1 MTSDT
6 TDDAE
11 RTEQGAGA
19 GRTAAAPADPPLPLH
34 RNRDF
39 RRLWVGQ
46 ACSELGSGAAGLAYP
61 LLVLALTGSPV
72 QAGLVGTVRMAAG
85 TLFGLPA
92 GALVDRWNRR
102 RVLIGCEALRAC
114 AAVGLVAAIIGS
126 RASLPLILVVAVV
139 EGGAGALF
147 GPAQT
152 AAVRHIVPAGQLPTA
167 AARNEARGYA
177 AELAGPPLGGA
188 LFAVARWAPFLADAI
203 SYVVSLIAVWL
214 IRRPL
219 RDEHPDQP
227 EHPDRPEPLGRAV
240 WSGLRFVVGEPF
252 LRAVLVLAPLANA
265 AFSGVLFV
273 LVVVLLQR
281 GTPPAAVGAV
291 QSAIMVGGL
300 LGALAA
306 PWLQPRIRVQAL
318 IVGFLWVVAGLV
330 AAAAFVPG
338 SYPVAAL
345 LALAI
350 LPAPTLNAALVGYQI
365 AVTPDRMQGR
375 VDSAIGLLAQ
385 CLQPLAPLLGGLVVA
400 WWGGRGGFLVFA
412 GILAV
417 AAVVASL
424 SNGIRNL
431 RPLSEVAPEVDHLP
445 TGGASGPPGS

>member
-1 MTSDT
+1 MASDT
-6 TDDAE
+6 TDGAERVDDAE
-11 RTEQGAGA
+11 RAGPAVRADGAERADGA
-19 GRTAAAPADPPLPLH
+19 KGPDPTGEAPADPPVPLH

-39 RRLWVGQ
+39 RRLWIGQ

-61 LLVLALTGSPV
+61 LLVLALTGSPL
-72 QAGLVGTVRMAAG
+72 QAGLAGTVRMAAG
-85 TLFGLPA
+85 TVLGLPA

-102 RVLIGCEALRAC
+102 RVLIGCEALRAG
-114 AAVGLVAAIIGS
+114 AAVGLVLAIVGGW
-126 RASLPLILVVAVV
+126 ASLPLILVVAVI

-188 LFAVARWAPFLADAI
+188 LFALARWAPFLADAI
-203 SYVVSLIAVWL
+203 SYVVSLVAVWL

-219 RDEHPDQP
+219 QEVRTT
-227 EHPDRPEPLGRAV
+227 RPEPLGRAV
-240 WSGLRFVVGEPF
+240 RSGLRFVVGDPF

-265 AFSGVLFV
+265 AFAGVFFV

-306 PWLQPRIRVQAL
+306 PWLQPRIRIQTL
-318 IVGFLWVVAGLV
+318 IVGFLWVITGLV

-338 SYPVAAL
+338 TYLVAGL

-350 LPAPTLNAALVGYQI
+350 LPSPTLNAGMVGYQI
-365 AVTPDRMQGR
+365 AITPDHMQGR

-385 CLQPLAPLLGGLVVA
+385 CLQPLAPLLGGAAVT
-400 WWGGRGGFLVFA
+400 WWGGRGAFLVFA

-424 SNGIRNL
+424 SKGVRNL
-431 RPLSEVAPEVDHLP
+431 RPL
-445 TGGASGPPGS
+445 

>member
-1 MTSDT
+1 MTSGT
-6 TDDAE
+6 SEDAE
-11 RTEQGAGA
+11 DERGDRAGDA
-19 GRTAAAPADPPLPLH
+19 RPDASLPLH

-85 TLFGLPA
+85 TVFGLPA

-114 AAVGLVAAIIGS
+114 AAVGLVAAIVGG
-126 RASLPLILVVAVV
+126 RASLPLILAVAVV

-167 AARNEARGYA
+167 VARNEARGYA

-188 LFAVARWAPFLADAI
+188 LFAVARWMPFLADAV
-203 SYVVSLIAVWL
+203 SYVVSLVAVWL

-219 RDEHPDQP
+219 RDEHP
-227 EHPDRPEPLGRAV
+227 EHTEAPEPLGRAV
-240 WSGLRFVVGEPF
+240 WSGLRFVVREPF

-281 GTPPAAVGAV
+281 GTPPAAIGAV
-291 QSAIMVGGL
+291 QSAIMIGGL

-306 PWLQPRIRVQAL
+306 PWLQPRIRVRPL
-318 IVGFLWVVAGLV
+318 IVGFLWIVTGLV
-330 AAAAFVPG
+330 TAAAFVPG

-350 LPAPTLNAALVGYQI
+350 LPAPTLNAAMVGYQI

-385 CLQPLAPLLGGLVVA
+385 CLQPLAPLVGGVVVA
-400 WWGGRGGFLVFA
+400 WWGGRGGFLTFA

-424 SNGIRNL
+424 SKGVRNL
-431 RPLSEVAPEVDHLP
+431 RPL
-445 TGGASGPPGS
+445 

>member
-1 MTSDT
+1 MTSGT

-11 RTEQGAGA
+11 RADQAEQVDGADH
-19 GRTAAAPADPPLPLH
+19 ADPTGETGDALASPPVPLH

-61 LLVLALTGSPV
+61 LLVLALTGSPI

-114 AAVGLVAAIIGS
+114 AALGLVAAIVGG
-126 RASLPLILVVAVV
+126 RASLPLILAVAVV

-152 AAVRHIVPAGQLPTA
+152 AAVRNIVPGGQLPTA
-167 AARNEARGYA
+167 VARNEARGYA

-188 LFAVARWAPFLADAI
+188 LFAVARWAPFLADAV
-203 SYVVSLIAVWL
+203 SYVVSLVAVWL

-219 RDEHPDQP
+219 RAEHT
-227 EHPDRPEPLGRAV
+227 ERPEPLGRAV

-265 AFSGVLFV
+265 AFAGVLFV

-318 IVGFLWVVAGLV
+318 VIGFLWVITGLV
-330 AAAAFVPG
+330 TAAAFVPG
-338 SYPVAAL
+338 SYPVAVL
-345 LALAI
+345 LGLAI

-385 CLQPLAPLLGGLVVA
+385 CLQPLAPLLGGAVVA

-424 SNGIRNL
+424 SKGVRKL
-431 RPLSEVAPEVDHLP
+431 RPL
-445 TGGASGPPGS
+445 

>member
-1 MTSDT
+1 MTSGT
-6 TDDAE
+6 TGDAE
-11 RTEQGAGA
+11 RADQAERADPGD
-19 GRTAAAPADPPLPLH
+19 AAEGTGEAPADPPVPLH

-61 LLVLALTGSPV
+61 LLVLALTGSPI
-72 QAGLVGTVRMAAG
+72 QAGLVGTVRMAAS
-85 TLFGLPA
+85 TLSGLPA

-102 RVLIGCEALRAC
+102 RVMIGCEALRAC
-114 AAVGLVAAIIGS
+114 AALGLVAAILGG
-126 RASLPLILVVAVV
+126 RASLPLILAVAVV

-152 AAVRHIVPAGQLPTA
+152 AAVRNIVPAAQLPTA
-167 AARNEARGYA
+167 VARNEARGYA

-188 LFAVARWAPFLADAI
+188 LFAVARWVPFLVDAV
-203 SYVVSLIAVWL
+203 SYVVSLVAVWL

-219 RDEHPDQP
+219 RAEHS
-227 EHPDRPEPLGRAV
+227 ERPEPLGRAV

-252 LRAVLVLAPLANA
+252 LRAMLVLAPLVNA
-265 AFSGVLFV
+265 AFAGVLFV

-318 IVGFLWVVAGLV
+318 VIGFLWVITGLV
-330 AAAAFVPG
+330 TAAAFVPG
-338 SYPVAAL
+338 SYPVAVL

-365 AVTPDRMQGR
+365 AITPDHMQGR

-385 CLQPLAPLLGGLVVA
+385 CLQPLAPLLGGAVVA
-400 WWGGRGGFLVFA
+400 WWGGRGGFLAFA

-424 SNGIRNL
+424 SKGVRKL
-431 RPLSEVAPEVDHLP
+431 RPL
-445 TGGASGPPGS
+445 